1 MRSADLRI
9 LQTARRWPETSP
21 IWLCTLLRT
30 YGSSPRPP
38 AAMMV
43 LTGDGRYCGS
53 LSGGCIKENFIVRA
67 CAGNYCR
74 SLQHGGFMR

>member
-9 LQTARRWPETSP
+9 LQTARRWAETSP
-21 IWLCTLLRT
+21 IWLRTLLRT

-43 LTGDGRYCGS
+43 ITGDGRYCDH
-53 LSGGCIKENFIVRA
+53 CRA
-67 CAGNYCR
+67 AALKKLHCARLRG
-74 SLQHGGFMR
+74 

>member
-9 LQTARRWPETSP
+9 LQTARRWAETSP
-21 IWLCTLLRT
+21 IWLRTLLRT

-43 LTGDGRYCGS
+43 ITGDGRYCGS
-53 LSGGCIKENFIVRA
+53 LSGGCIKETSL
-67 CAGNYCR
+67 CAPAR
-74 SLQHGGFMR
+74 VIIAGFSSVAV

>member
-9 LQTARRWPETSP
+9 LQTARRWAETLP

-43 LTGDGRYCGS
+43 ITGGWPLLRITVGR
-53 LSGGCIKENFIVRA
+53 L
-67 CAGNYCR
+67 
-74 SLQHGGFMR
+74 H